1 MRAFKGKSARLRT
14 VLLIGIAALLAAAV
28 IGATVGA
35 KYVKEIRIPCTLI
48 IRAGLAD
55 KVSVLEHEPLRQPDG
70 TYQLDQSKEVSESEF
85 VLMPGVDAARD
96 PFVRIERK
104 TDIPAFVYVEV
115 VSTLGDKAGFTL
127 TNAWEKLDGV
137 TGQNG
142 GEVYAFEDMLS
153 SDNKE
158 DIELPLFEDE
168 AVTVSH
174 TYIAAGEAETNLSF
188 YPYMA
193 KAEEG
198 KTAEECFD
206 KNKIGFGDTG
216 KYTPAPQGKVTVDG
230 DGKAVVGDIGY
241 TVYVRA
247 AVIANWRTEDGSIYG
262 KNAEKGTNYT
272 FTIGSG
278 WFKAGDGYYYYS
290 NPVESG
296 GETSALITDFTVL
309 TDAPNGCSLSL
320 DISAEI
326 IQESGSTDNDNTPTV
341 TAVWGCRIG
350 SDRVITK

>member
-1 MRAFKGKSARLRT
+1 MRAFMGKSARLRT

-70 TYQLDQSKEVSESEF
+70 TYQLDQSKEVSKSEF

-127 TNAWEKLDGV
+127 TDAWEKLDGV

-158 DIELPLFEDE
+158 DIELPLFEDD
-168 AVTVSH
+168 AVTVRH
-174 TYIAAGEAETNLSF
+174 TYIAEGETETNLSF

-216 KYTPAPQGKVTVDG
+216 KYTPAPQGEVAVRDG
-230 DGKAVVGDIGY
+230 RAVVGDIGY

-247 AVIANWRTEDGSIYG
+247 AVIANWKTEDGSIYG
-262 KNAEKGTNYT
+262 KNAEAGTDYT
-272 FTIGSG
+272 FTAGED
-278 WFKAGDGYYYYS
+278 WFKADDGWYYYS
-290 NPVESG
+290 VPVMSG
-296 GETSALITDFTVL
+296 GETSRLISEFRTL
-309 TDAPNGCSLSL
+309 TEGPAGSSLSAE
-320 DISAEI
+320 ISAEI
-326 IQESGSTDNDNTPTV
+326 IQQAGWTDDEETPAV
-341 TAVWGCRIG
+341 TAVWGCTVNEDGTIA
-350 SDRVITK
+350 K

>member
-1 MRAFKGKSARLRT
+1 MRSFKGKSARLRT
-14 VLLIGIAALLAAAV
+14 VLLIGIAALLAAAA
-28 IGATVGA
+28 IGVSVGA
-35 KYVKEIRIPCTLI
+35 KYVKEIRIPCRLI
-48 IRAGLAD
+48 IKANLAD
-55 KVSVLEHEPLRQPDG
+55 KVAVFEHEPQRQADG
-70 TYQLDQSKEVSESEF
+70 TYQLVSNEVSQSEY

-96 PFVRIERK
+96 PFVRIEGK
-104 TDIPAFVYVEV
+104 SDIPAYVYVEV
-115 VSTLGDKAGFTL
+115 VSTLDEKVTFEL
-127 TNAWEKLDGV
+127 IDEVWEKLDGV

-198 KTAEECFD
+198 KTAVECFD

-216 KYTPAPQGKVTVDG
+216 KYTPAPQGEVTVDG

-247 AVIANWRTEDGSIYG
+247 AVIANWKTEDGSIYG
-262 KNAEKGTNYT
+262 INAEKGTDYT
-272 FTIGSG
+272 FSIGSG

-326 IQESGSTDNDNTPTV
+326 IQESGSTDDDDTPTV

>member
-55 KVSVLEHEPLRQPDG
+55 KVAVLEHEPLRQPDG

-115 VSTLGDKAGFTL
+115 V
-127 TNAWEKLDGV
+127 NALDEKVTFDLIEDWEKLEGV

-142 GEVYAFEDMLS
+142 GEVYAYKDTVASEGE
-153 SDNKE
+153 E
-158 DIELPLFEDE
+158 DIELFLLKDD

-174 TYIAAGEAETNLSF
+174 TYIAEGEAETNLSF

-216 KYTPAPQGKVTVDG
+216 KYTPAPQGIVTIDK
-230 DGKAVVGDIGY
+230 DGKATIGDIGY

-247 AVIANWRTEDGSIYG
+247 AVVANWKDADGSIYG
-262 KNAEKGTNYT
+262 KNAEKETDYT
-272 FTIGSG
+272 FTAGSG
-278 WFKAGDGYYYYS
+278 WFNADDGYYYYS
-290 NPVESG
+290 SPVESG
-296 GETSALITDFTVL
+296 GETSELITDFTVI

-326 IQESGSTDNDNTPTV
+326 IQESGSTDDDDTPTV
-341 TAVWGCRIG
+341 TAVWGCEIG

>member
-14 VLLIGIAALLAAAV
+14 VLLIGIAALLAAV
-28 IGATVGA
+28 IGVTVGA

-55 KVSVLEHEPLRQPDG
+55 KVAVLEHEPLRQPDG

-127 TNAWEKLDGV
+127 TDAWKKLDGV

-153 SDNKE
+153 SDDKE

-174 TYIAAGEAETNLSF
+174 TYIAEGEAETNLSF

-193 KAEEG
+193 KAKEG

-216 KYTPAPQGKVTVDG
+216 KYTPAPQGEVTVDG

-241 TVYVRA
+241 SVFVRA
-247 AVIANWRTEDGSIYG
+247 AVVVNWKDANGNILA
-262 KNAEKGTNYT
+262 KNAEEDVDYR
-272 FTIGSG
+272 FSPDSG
-278 WFKAGDGYYYYS
+278 WFKADDGYYYYKS
-290 NPVESG
+290 AVESG
-296 GETSALITDFTVL
+296 DETTSLVKGFTALS
-309 TDAPNGCSLSL
+309 DAPEGYSLSV
-320 DISAEI
+320 DISAEV
-326 IQESGSTDNDNTPTV
+326 IQMAGSTDDDDTPTV
-341 TAVWGCRIG
+341 AAVWGCTVTSYG
-350 SDRVITK
+350 MITK